1 RAADVFHGLQP
12 LPDRVRLGLRLDR
25 RADLRPRRLGPDQ
38 ARVQQVRHAGARAVL
53 GGAVQTVNLI
63 ADARYTDDKPNV
75 LHAVKTDQLLVDG
88 VYLKP
93 AQKTGWHKHPDADRA
108 YICVQGN
115 GELVLETV
123 AAGNEL
129 RIPLGPA

>member
-1 RAADVFHGLQP
+1 M
-12 LPDRVRLGLRLDR
+12 
-25 RADLRPRRLGPDQ
+25 
-38 ARVQQVRHAGARAVL
+38 
-53 GGAVQTVNLI
+53 QTVNLI

-108 YICVQGN
+108 YICVQGD

-123 AAGNEL
+123 SAGNEL
-129 RIPLGPA
+129 RIPLGPGAVALAPRGVFYDLIAGPQGMVCSAVSKFPVRVVEKG

>member
-1 RAADVFHGLQP
+1 MQS
-12 LPDRVRLGLRLDR
+12 
-25 RADLRPRRLGPDQ
+25 
-38 ARVQQVRHAGARAVL
+38 
-53 GGAVQTVNLI
+53 VNLI
-63 ADARYTDDKPNV
+63 SDARYSDDKPRV

-108 YICVQGN
+108 FVCVQGS
-115 GELVLETV
+115 GELVLETA

-129 RIPLGPA
+129 RIALVPGAVALAPRGVFHDLIAGPQGMVCSALSRFPVRVVEKG

>member
-1 RAADVFHGLQP
+1 M
-12 LPDRVRLGLRLDR
+12 
-25 RADLRPRRLGPDQ
+25 
-38 ARVQQVRHAGARAVL
+38 
-53 GGAVQTVNLI
+53 QTTNLI
-63 ADARYTDDKPNV
+63 SDARYTDDKPNV

-93 AQKTGWHKHPDADRA
+93 GQKTGWHKHPDADRA
-108 YICVQGN
+108 YLCVQGS

-129 RIPLGPA
+129 RIPLGPGAVALAPRGVFYDLIAGPDGMVCSALSRFPVRVVERG

>member
-1 RAADVFHGLQP
+1 MQS
-12 LPDRVRLGLRLDR
+12 
-25 RADLRPRRLGPDQ
+25 
-38 ARVQQVRHAGARAVL
+38 
-53 GGAVQTVNLI
+53 VNLI
-63 ADARYTDDKPNV
+63 ADARYTDDKPNT

-93 AQKTGWHKHPDADRA
+93 GQKTGWHKHPDTDCA
-108 YICVQGN
+108 YVCIQGS

-129 RIPLGPA
+129 RIPLGPGAVALAPRAVFYDLIAGPQGLVCSSLSKFPVRVVEKG

>member
-1 RAADVFHGLQP
+1 MQS
-12 LPDRVRLGLRLDR
+12 
-25 RADLRPRRLGPDQ
+25 
-38 ARVQQVRHAGARAVL
+38 
-53 GGAVQTVNLI
+53 VNLI

-93 AQKTGWHKHPDADRA
+93 GQRTGWHKHPDADRA
-108 YICVQGN
+108 FVCVQGT

-129 RIPLGPA
+129 RIPLSLGAVALAPRAVFHDVVAGPQGMVCSALSKFPVRVVEKG

>member
-1 RAADVFHGLQP
+1 M
-12 LPDRVRLGLRLDR
+12 
-25 RADLRPRRLGPDQ
+25 
-38 ARVQQVRHAGARAVL
+38 
-53 GGAVQTVNLI
+53 QTVNLI
-63 ADARYTDDKPNV
+63 SDARFSDDKPNT

-93 AQKTGWHKHPDADRA
+93 GQRTGWQKIADADRA
-108 YICVQGN
+108 FLCVQGE

-129 RIPLGPA
+129 RIPLATGAVALAPRAIFHDLVAGRGGMVCSALSRFPVRVVEKG